1 MDRYEYKLKLGEI
14 ETLAAEKNYAAAAEI
29 ADGINWRKVRN
40 VNSLM
45 LVGEVYQ
52 QTGRYEDSKEL
63 LLMAYDRSPIGKK
76 IIYRLAE
83 IAISAGQFEEAQ
95 EYYDEFVEIAP
106 HDTLKY
112 VLRYRMSQ
120 AKGEPFTSQIAILN
134 ELKEQEYTEEWAFE
148 LAYLYHE
155 AGMIDKCIEA
165 CDELI
170 LWFGDGPYVEKALE
184 LKMLYQPL
192 NFEQE
197 EKYRQLRKKK
207 DGIIEVRPDEYLQ
220 SGEIINNTIKIPE
233 VHVSAD
239 RFNTQNLQEELA
251 RGIQQIMEATEKE
264 TVNDTMD
271 SIKKMVEETPYLQS
285 LLAEEGYLTEPVLPP
300 EYETDEEIDGSLN
313 LNFQEILEEEYDG
326 QFSLSLPGG
335 GAYESQV
342 RGQMTIEDVLT
353 EWEKTKRAAEAVM
366 EDAQQRKLES
376 AKVRALQE
384 TGDMM
389 DRLSALIAQ
398 LDAGVT
404 TKELV
409 EHVYDPQSPEFMERA
424 TQAFADANERLQ
436 EEIDR
441 LQANQ
446 GEPEVMQALP
456 DDSADA
462 PVYEPMAEEF
472 SGEEAFLGPGPFEGA
487 EAETGGEA
495 SLYGPDINSEYIAAL
510 SKQGA
515 SERMRALKE
524 MLAAELEAEG
534 LELYED
540 PKPEPPVGKPEE
552 RERFAGDAAG
562 PELPA
567 GTPNNQEPIK
577 REVPA
582 EEAEALEQPGSGP
595 EMPKQPVNEPEM
607 PESSTEEPELPADT
621 ATGDPAHAAGE
632 PESPP
637 AEEPQISGVHRELE
651 HPSPR
656 HLTKTF
662 PNLAELLSFDAFR
675 GIGKS
680 KVKQEKPDGDFIDD
694 LDTPEKKEPEKNLRE
709 NGTLSSKEHADEKRT
724 EPISAE
730 ESDEPLEEEERFNKM
745 LSDWEAMKDPTTPLP
760 EISMDLFGEQEQAGE
775 KPDESNQPEP
785 AAFNG
790 IKKMDAEMI
799 KRFSYF
805 SKVDGMEAQICR
817 ALNGCGAYLT
827 GISREKGGNLIIEG
841 ASGCG
846 KTMLATN
853 LVKTLQ
859 QLTDKPG
866 KQIGKINGDAL
877 NHKDV
882 QALMEKIS
890 NGCLIIERV
899 DELSRETEGKLAAYI
914 AGHPAEPLVIL
925 EDTKDGIAKALS
937 RHEGFA
943 EKFGQRITVPYFTND
958 ELVEFAKT
966 YAAENGYGIDAM
978 AVLALYTRISSIQK
992 LDQTTTLVEVKEIVD
1007 EAIDRVEKGSFKKM
1021 FGILTSKR
1029 YDENNYVVLHEKD
1042 FED

>member
-29 ADGINWRKVRN
+29 ADSINWRKVRN

-45 LVGEVYQ
+45 LVGEIYQ

-83 IAISAGQFEEAQ
+83 IAISAGQFDEAQ

-120 AKGEPFTSQIAILN
+120 AKGEPFASQIAILN

-155 AGMIDKCIEA
+155 AGMTDKCIEA

-192 NFEQE
+192 NLDQE
-197 EKYRQLRKKK
+197 EKYKQFRKKK

-251 RGIQQIMEATEKE
+251 RGMQQIMEATEKE

-271 SIKKMVEETPYLQS
+271 SIKKMVEEIPYLQP

-335 GAYESQV
+335 GAYEPQV
-342 RGQMTIEDVLT
+342 SGQMTIDDVLT
-353 EWEKTKRAAEAVM
+353 EWEKTKRAAEAAM
-366 EDAQQRKLES
+366 QDAKQRKLES

-384 TGDMM
+384 TGDLME
-389 DRLSALIAQ
+389 RLSMVIAQ
-398 LDAGVT
+398 LDEGVT
-404 TKELV
+404 TRELV
-409 EHVYDPQSPEFMERA
+409 EQVYDPDSPEFMERA
-424 TQAFADANERLQ
+424 TQVFADANERLQ

-441 LQANQ
+441 LQAGQ
-446 GEPEVMQALP
+446 GDPDAMRQMQPEEELPPDIPLDIPLDMPSYEPE
-456 DDSADA
+456 DIDA
-462 PVYEPMAEEF
+462 ELAAELEAPFEEF
-472 SGEEAFLGPGPFEGA
+472 DASEEA
-487 EAETGGEA
+487 
-495 SLYGPDINSEYIAAL
+495 
-510 SKQGA
+510 
-515 SERMRALKE
+515 
-524 MLAAELEAEG
+524 LAAELEAEG
-534 LELYED
+534 LELYRDPEPEPKLPVEEQAP
-540 PKPEPPVGKPEE
+540 PKPAEERPTESTWPTLFSALKKPVAGEAAGQKPQAAEPAEQMPQAAEPEEQMPSAAEPPGQMSSAGGPAGHVPPAAEPAEQMPPVAEPEEAKPPVGDTEK
-552 RERFAGDAAG
+552 
-562 PELPA
+562 
-567 GTPNNQEPIK
+567 K
-577 REVPA
+577 
-582 EEAEALEQPGSGP
+582 
-595 EMPKQPVNEPEM
+595 
-607 PESSTEEPELPADT
+607 ES
-621 ATGDPAHAAGE
+621 
-632 PESPP
+632 
-637 AEEPQISGVHRELE
+637 QQSGVRRDLE
-651 HPSPR
+651 NASAR
-656 HLTKTF
+656 HLSKTF
-662 PNLAELLSFDAFR
+662 PNLAELLSFDAFHSIGR
-675 GIGKS
+675 GKA
-680 KVKQEKPDGDFIDD
+680 KPPEQTPAVDSAAD
-694 LDTPEKKEPEKNLRE
+694 LWKDTKPEETAPPKAP
-709 NGTLSSKEHADEKRT
+709 
-724 EPISAE
+724 SAAGRPVQPPVSVSE
-730 ESDEPLEEEERFNKM
+730 ETVEEGEERFNKV

-760 EISMDLFGEQEQAGE
+760 EISMDLFEDQ
-775 KPDESNQPEP
+775 EP
-785 AAFNG
+785 AAESSAGIPEERRQPAPAAFSG
-790 IKKMDAEMI
+790 IKKLDAEMT

-805 SKVDGMEAQICR
+805 AKVDGMEAQICS
-817 ALNGCGAYLT
+817 ALSGCGAYLT
-827 GISREKGGNLIIEG
+827 GADRGKGGNLIIEG

-859 QLTDKPG
+859 QMIDKPG

-877 NHKDV
+877 NLKDV

-890 NGCLIIERV
+890 GGCLIIERV
-899 DELSRETEGKLAAYI
+899 DELSRETLGKLSAYI
-914 AGHPAEPLVIL
+914 DAHPAELLVIL
-925 EDTKDGIAKALS
+925 EDTKEGVAKALG
-937 RHEGFA
+937 RHDGFA
-943 EKFGQRITVPYFTND
+943 EKFGQRITIPYFTND

-966 YAAENGYGIDAM
+966 YAAENGYGIDTM

>member
-1 MDRYEYKLKLGEI
+1 MDKYEYRLKLDEI
-14 ETLAAEKNYAAAAEI
+14 ETLAGEKNYAAAAEI
-29 ADGINWRKVRN
+29 ADSINWRKVRN

-83 IAISAGQFEEAQ
+83 IAIGAGALEEAQ

-112 VLRYRMSQ
+112 VLRYRLSQ
-120 AKGEPFTSQIAILN
+120 AKGEPLSAQIAILD

-148 LAYLYHE
+148 LAYLYHQ
-155 AGMIDKCIEA
+155 AGMTDKCIEA

-192 NFEQE
+192 SADQE
-197 EKYRQLRKKK
+197 EKYKQFRKKR
-207 DGIIEVRPDEYLQ
+207 DGIIEVRPDEYLE

-233 VHVSAD
+233 VHINAD

-251 RGIQQIMEATEKE
+251 RGMQQIMEATEKE

-271 SIKKMVEETPYLQS
+271 SIKKMVEEIPYLQP
-285 LLAEEGYLTEPVLPP
+285 LLAEEGLLSETELPP

-313 LNFQEILEEEYDG
+313 LNFQVMLEEEYDG

-335 GAYESQV
+335 GAYEPQV
-342 RGQMTIEDVLT
+342 SGQMTIEDVLA
-353 EWEKTKRAAEAVM
+353 EWEKTKRAAEAAM

-376 AKVRALQE
+376 AKARALQE
-384 TGDMM
+384 AGDIM
-389 DRLSALIAQ
+389 DRLTAVMPQ

-409 EHVYDPQSPEFMERA
+409 EQAYEEQTPESVERA
-424 TQAFADANERLQ
+424 SKALADANERLQ
-436 EEIDR
+436 EEIER
-441 LQANQ
+441 LQADQ
-446 GEPEVMQALP
+446 PQEQEETLAVEEPEEAL
-456 DDSADA
+456 
-462 PVYEPMAEEF
+462 EPPLEEF
-472 SGEEAFLGPGPFEGA
+472 
-487 EAETGGEA
+487 
-495 SLYGPDINSEYIAAL
+495 D
-510 SKQGA
+510 
-515 SERMRALKE
+515 E
-524 MLAAELEAEG
+524 MEQALAAELEAEG
-534 LELYED
+534 LELYKD
-540 PKPEPPVGKPEE
+540 PEPLPEE
-552 RERFAGDAAG
+552 PSSPQQSGIRRELGHTSFGQTRKAFPNLSDLLSTDAFHSTDVISRTGETESDEAA
-562 PELPA
+562 E
-567 GTPNNQEPIK
+567 EPSAK
-577 REVPA
+577 AA
-582 EEAEALEQPGSGP
+582 EEA
-595 EMPKQPVNEPEM
+595 
-607 PESSTEEPELPADT
+607 
-621 ATGDPAHAAGE
+621 
-632 PESPP
+632 
-637 AEEPQISGVHRELE
+637 
-651 HPSPR
+651 
-656 HLTKTF
+656 
-662 PNLAELLSFDAFR
+662 
-675 GIGKS
+675 
-680 KVKQEKPDGDFIDD
+680 
-694 LDTPEKKEPEKNLRE
+694 
-709 NGTLSSKEHADEKRT
+709 
-724 EPISAE
+724 SAE
-730 ESDEPLEEEERFNKM
+730 ITIEDELSDEGVDEGEERFHKV

-760 EISMDLFGEQEQAGE
+760 EISMDLFEEHSEPEE
-775 KPDESNQPEP
+775 KSESEI
-785 AAFNG
+785 AASFRG
-790 IKKMDAEMI
+790 IKKLDTEMA

-805 SKVDGMEAQICR
+805 AKVDGMEAQICR
-817 ALNGCGAYLT
+817 VLTGCGAYLT
-827 GISREKGGNLIIEG
+827 GINREKGGNIIIEG

-859 QLTDKPG
+859 QMIDKPSN
-866 KQIGKINGDAL
+866 QIGKINGDAL
-877 NHKDV
+877 NHKDIP
-882 QALMEKIS
+882 ALMDKIS
-890 NGCLIIERV
+890 GGCLIIEKV
-899 DELSRETEGKLAAYI
+899 DELSRETEGKLAAYLEQ
-914 AGHPAEPLVIL
+914 HPSELLVIL
-925 EDTKDGIAKALS
+925 EDNKDSISKALA
-937 RHEGFA
+937 RHDGFA
-943 EKFGQRITVPYFTND
+943 EKFSERITIPYFTND